1 MRGLLVDDVKA
12 GGGTGGRKLLQIV
25 YAFGGA
31 RRVVSVAR
39 PVSVSKRGQM
49 PRKARTNVDLRP
61 GTTIR
66 VVTEPDA
73 KTMNSGA
80 SDDVA
85 PRNYRQEY
93 EVAIFVGLRLLQS
106 VGTIQDYGN
115 VGDRFPAVTYEDA
128 LNRAGVVVGESWG
141 DAEGGEDERDIAS
154 NARITHRERARD
166 ASVIANVVLYAAAA
180 VLLIPAVV

>member
-1 MRGLLVDDVKA
+1 
-12 GGGTGGRKLLQIV
+12 
-25 YAFGGA
+25 
-31 RRVVSVAR
+31 
-39 PVSVSKRGQM
+39 M

-166 ASVIANVVLYAAAA
+166 ASVIANVVLCAAAA
-180 VLLIPAVV
+180 VLLVPSVV